1 MFEKILY
8 PIDFSDVSLKALSVV
23 KQLKDAGAKE
33 VVILHVID
41 SRFFDAMAWYAHKKN
56 LKEIGDDLENEAK
69 NQIAPI
75 ENELVDSGF
84 NVKIRVV
91 KGVPSSVIL
100 RVEKEENVSTIV
112 IGSHGMSNLEE
123 MLIGSVTEKV
133 VRRAQSLVV
142 VVKR

>member
-8 PIDFSDVSLKALSVV
+8 PLDFSDVSLKALAVV

-56 LKEIGDDLENEAK
+56 LKEIGNDLEKEARK
-69 NQIAPI
+69 QISAI
-75 ENELVDSGF
+75 ENDLINSGF
-84 NVKIRVV
+84 NVKIRVI

-100 RVEKEENVSTIV
+100 RVEKEEKVSAIV

-123 MLIGSVTEKV
+123 MLIGSVSEKV
-133 VRRAQSLVV
+133 IRKAHSLVL